1 MRPFLLSA
9 GVLLGAVLAAG
20 PAVVGA
26 PVRAQTSP
34 AEPEAAPGG
43 SAARVS
49 VDVRLERSAARPG
62 DTLRAAVVLDIDEGW
77 HANAHEPTLDY
88 LIGTELTADPPPGIT
103 VLDVRYPRPEVYE
116 FSFADGQPL
125 AVYSGRSP
133 IVVALAVASEVAPG
147 RYGLDGT
154 IRIQIC
160 NDEVC
165 LPPSTLSA
173 AIPVRV
179 AGPEEQIR
187 ESEGPFP
194 DDGFSAGTAET
205 TPSSRTELSGSGAQ
219 IAGMFEERTT
229 LLALLGVLLIG
240 LALNLTPCVYPML
253 SVTVS
258 LFGSVDEAGLVRSF
272 GRALV
277 YVAGMVLMYATLGTI
292 AAYTGGLFGGWLQ
305 SPWVLGGI
313 GAVLL
318 LMAAGMLGAYQ
329 MRLPEPVARRLERT
343 RSVSGLLGLFLAGL
357 VVGLFAAPCIG
368 PPIVG
373 LLAFVGARGDPAFA
387 LSVFSTLGFG
397 LGLPYLVL
405 GTFSGLLDH
414 LPRSGAWMVW
424 VERVFGVVMVGAALF
439 FLGLAVVPGQAL
451 YAAPLTLVG
460 GGLYLGFLWKQR
472 SSSPVFR
479 RIRWGLGIAAI
490 AVGVAGFAFLQK
502 PMIEWQPYSPEILE
516 TARQNDQPVLLD
528 FYADWCVP
536 CLELDR
542 ITFADRR
549 VIEATDRLVRVKVDL
564 TRYDSPEAEAIRQK
578 FDVAGVP
585 TLVFLDGSG
594 AEIPES
600 RIVGYVG
607 PDDFLDH
614 LRSLPAARPVRA
626 PASDR

>member
-1 MRPFLLSA
+1 MRPFVLSV
-9 GVLLGAVLAAG
+9 GLLLGAVLAAG
-20 PAVVGA
+20 PALVGA
-26 PVRAQTSP
+26 TARAQNSP
-34 AEPEAAPGG
+34 AEPEVSPGG

-49 VDVRLERSAARPG
+49 VDVRLDRSAARPG
-62 DTLRAAVVLDIDEGW
+62 DTLRAAVVLKIDEGW

-88 LIGTELTADPPPGIT
+88 LIGTKLDVDPPPEIT
-103 VLDVRYPRPEVYE
+103 VLDVRYPQPEVYE
-116 FSFADGQPL
+116 FSFAGGQPL

-133 IVVALAVASEVAPG
+133 IVVQVAVANEVAPG

-154 IRIQIC
+154 LRIQIC
-160 NDEVC
+160 NDEIC

-179 AGPEEQIR
+179 AGPEEEIR
-187 ESEGPFP
+187 GPEGPFP
-194 DDGFSAGTAET
+194 GEGFSAGAAET
-205 TPSSRTELSGSGAQ
+205 TPGSNTELSGPGTR
-219 IAGMFEERTT
+219 IASMFEERTT

-258 LFGSVDEAGLVRSF
+258 LFGTAAGGGLGRSF

-277 YVAGMVLMYATLGTI
+277 YVMGMVLMYATLGTI

-305 SPWVLGGI
+305 SAWVLGGI

-373 LLAFVGARGDPAFA
+373 LLTFVGARGDPVFA
-387 LSVFSTLGFG
+387 LSIFSTLGLG

-405 GTFSGLLDH
+405 GTFSGLLDR

-439 FLGLAVVPGQAL
+439 FLGLAVVPAQAL
-451 YAAPLTLVG
+451 YAVPLTLVG
-460 GGLYLGFLWKQR
+460 GGLYLGFLWRQQT
-472 SSSPVFR
+472 SSPVFR
-479 RIRWGLGIAAI
+479 RIRWGVGIAAI
-490 AVGVAGFAFLQK
+490 AAGAAGFAFLQK
-502 PMIEWQPYSPEILE
+502 PTIEWQPYSPEILQ

-542 ITFADRR
+542 ITFADGR
-549 VIEATDRLVRVKVDL
+549 VIEATDRFVRVKVDL
-564 TRYDSPEAEAIRQK
+564 TRYDSPEAEAIRRQ

-594 AEIPES
+594 TQISDS

-607 PDDFLDH
+607 PDEFLDH
-614 LRSLPAARPVRA
+614 LRSLRPTSRIGA
-626 PASDR
+626 SASDR